1 MNAEELKAELVEIGH
16 AIDTVIDALD
26 CGPGYHSAALGMVRD
41 RVVVLTDKMDGLV
54 LSRVR
59 ITTSGE

>member
-41 RVVVLTDKMDGLV
+41 RVVVLTDKMDGM
-54 LSRVR
+54 
-59 ITTSGE
+59 EY